1 MQRLS
6 ALLLLAW
13 SLVRSIIDG
22 VLGRRRGVDAFTANY
37 AADRLPPVAP
47 EERKLLPLL
56 GGCIA
61 CGLCDVG
68 EAAQIALSRGAYAGP
83 MDLAIASSRSMPDFD
98 AAAVSLAATSDEHL
112 ARAEA
117 ICPTRVPLR
126 VIARFVRDKASA
138 GT

>member
-13 SLVRSIIDG
+13 SLVRSLVDG
-22 VLGRRRGVDAFTANY
+22 ALGRRRGVAAFTANY
-37 AADRLPPVAP
+37 AADRLPPVEP

-56 GGCIA
+56 GGCVA

-68 EAAQIALSRGAYAGP
+68 EAAHIALSRGAYAGP
-83 MDLAIASSRSMPDFD
+83 MDLALASSRSMPDFD
-98 AAAVSLAATSDEHL
+98 AAVVSLRATTDEHL

-126 VIARFVRDKASA
+126 AIARFVRNKASA
-138 GT
+138 A